1 MVKVIVTAKVKDTAV
16 WETGFRSMSA
26 VLSAVYISPISLGL
40 NTEDSSFAYVAEVK
54 DLDKYLA
61 TINSERIQKVQ
72 EENGVIEGTVRYYV
86 LDKPVEF

>member
-16 WETGFRSMSA
+16 WEAGFRSMSA